1 MEINELK
8 DLLAQFDASSLKEL
22 LFETGSVKVA
32 FSKNDQAL
40 GNAGTPIVVASEN
53 KVTPAP
59 APAVVVEE
67 TVTLPETPIVSGT
80 LVKSP
85 LVGTFYLKPGPDEED
100 FITVGQRITQGQT
113 LCIIEAMKVMN
124 EIPAPVSGVVKKI
137 LATPTGMVEFD
148 QALVEIQED

>member
-22 LFETGSVKVA
+22 QFETGSVKVA
-32 FSKNDQAL
+32 FSKNEQAL
-40 GNAGTPIVVASEN
+40 GNSGTPIVVASEN
-53 KVTPAP
+53 KVTP

-113 LCIIEAMKVMN
+113 ICIIEAMKVMN

>member
-22 LFETGSVKVA
+22 QFETGSVKVA

-59 APAVVVEE
+59 AVVVEE
-67 TVTLPETPIVSGT
+67 TVTLPETPVVSGT

-124 EIPAPVSGVVKKI
+124 EIPAPVGGVVKKI